1 MKNNIPIYN
10 KNNGKLR
17 ELIVQL
23 LHTKKNATKSKNLV
37 NIVHNAINKESIII
51 QLRNEFTYINQLN
64 EQYKIYLEKLKKIVK
79 KIQQNKKEVESLSHI
94 LLENYKDD
102 VIVINNYEKKLK
114 LISMDSGDGSQLN
127 EDELNKKKKITKSLQ
142 SKLKDVES
150 KISLNVKEI
159 EKQKN
164 LMITISSQIE
174 EEKKELIKR
183 EKTQL
188 SKFDKLKQKYSYYQK
203 QIKIVKDKIKTFE
216 QKNKKHEEVEIE
228 NEDLANQL
236 LKKEDKECE
245 LNERIIENQNLNYN
259 FKTLSA
265 EISKLTLKINEMNN
279 NIENTENKLNENNH
293 TIECKTSRNNR
304 GNSPTIIKSKR
315 YIRI

>member
-1 MKNNIPIYN
+1 MKSTIPIYN

-23 LHTKKNATKSKNLV
+23 LHKKKNINKSKNLIS
-37 NIVHNAINKESIII
+37 IVHNTINKESIII

-64 EQYKIYLEKLKKIVK
+64 EQYKIYLEKLKKIVN
-79 KIQQNKKEVESLSHI
+79 KISQNKKEVESLSHI
-94 LLENYKDD
+94 LLENYKED

-114 LISMDSGDGSQLN
+114 LISMDSGDVSQMN
-127 EDELNKKKKITKSLQ
+127 EDEINKKKKVTKTLQ

-164 LMITISSQIE
+164 LMITISNQIE
-174 EEKKELIKR
+174 EDKIELIKR

-188 SKFDKLKQKYSYYQK
+188 SKIDKLKQKFSYYQK
-203 QIKIVKDKIKTFE
+203 QIKILKDKIKTFE
-216 QKNKKHEEVEIE
+216 LKNKKNEEIEIE

>member
-23 LHTKKNATKSKNLV
+23 LHTKKNTTKSKNLV
-37 NIVHNAINKESIII
+37 NIVHNVINKESIII

-114 LISMDSGDGSQLN
+114 LISMDSGDVSQLN

-265 EISKLTLKINEMNN
+265 EFSKLTLKINEMNN

>member
-23 LHTKKNATKSKNLV
+23 LYTKKKNNKSKNLV
-37 NIVHNAINKESIII
+37 SIVHNTINKESIII

-64 EQYKIYLEKLKKIVK
+64 EQYKIYLEKLKKIVN
-79 KIQQNKKEVESLSHI
+79 KISQNKKEVESLSHI
-94 LLENYKDD
+94 LLENYKED

-114 LISMDSGDGSQLN
+114 LISMDSGDVSQMN
-127 EDELNKKKKITKSLQ
+127 EDEINKKKKVTKTLQ

-164 LMITISSQIE
+164 LMITISNQIE
-174 EEKKELIKR
+174 EDKIELIKR

-188 SKFDKLKQKYSYYQK
+188 SKIDKLKQKFSYYQK
-203 QIKIVKDKIKTFE
+203 QIKILKDKIKTFE
-216 QKNKKHEEVEIE
+216 LKNKKNEEIEIE

-279 NIENTENKLNENNH
+279 NIENSENKLNENNH

>member
-23 LHTKKNATKSKNLV
+23 LYTKKKNNKSKNLV
-37 NIVHNAINKESIII
+37 SIVHNTINKESIII

-64 EQYKIYLEKLKKIVK
+64 EQYKIYLEKLKKIVN
-79 KIQQNKKEVESLSHI
+79 KISQNKKEVESLSHI
-94 LLENYKDD
+94 LLENYKED

-114 LISMDSGDGSQLN
+114 LISMDSGDVSQMN
-127 EDELNKKKKITKSLQ
+127 EDEINKKKKVTKTLQ

-164 LMITISSQIE
+164 LMITISNQIE
-174 EEKKELIKR
+174 EDKIELIKR

-188 SKFDKLKQKYSYYQK
+188 SKFDKLKQKFSYYQK
-203 QIKIVKDKIKTFE
+203 QIKILKDKIKTFE
-216 QKNKKHEEVEIE
+216 LKNKKNEEIEIE